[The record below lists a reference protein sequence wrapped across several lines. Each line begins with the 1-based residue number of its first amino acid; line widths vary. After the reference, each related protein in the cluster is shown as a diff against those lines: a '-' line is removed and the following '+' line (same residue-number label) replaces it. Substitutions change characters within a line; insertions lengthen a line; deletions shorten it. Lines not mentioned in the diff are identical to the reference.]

1 MLAAQAGKNAVENNL
16 MGNARKG
23 KENGT
28 TLTHTE
34 TTVNA
39 GDTLTIVSGRDT
51 NLTGAQVSG
60 ESVLADI
67 GRNLTITSEQDTD
80 RYDSSQK
87 NISAGGSFSFGT
99 MTGSGGISYSRD
111 KMDSDFASVREQSG
125 IVAGSGGFDV
135 TVGGHTQLDGG
146 VMASTATADKN
157 RLDTG
162 TLGWRDIH
170 NTAEYNVEH
179 QSAGI
184 STGGSIAGQFAGNM
198 ANGMLSG
205 AGSSG
210 SAEGTTRAAVEN
222 GTVIVRD
229 KANQTQDTAALS
241 R

>member
-1 MLAAQAGKNAVENNL
+1 MLLPGLKAYFLNQPWSRLRWLSASVNAG
-16 MGNARKG
+16 KG

-67 GRNLTITSEQDTD
+67 GRHLTITSEQDID
-80 RYDSSQK
+80 HYDSSQK

-111 KMDSDFASVREQSG
+111 KMDS
-125 IVAGSGGFDV
+125 GFDV

-146 VMASTATADKN
+146 VMAST
-157 RLDTG
+157 
-162 TLGWRDIH
+162 
-170 NTAEYNVEH
+170 
-179 QSAGI
+179 
-184 STGGSIAGQFAGNM
+184 STGDKKPPRHRHARLAGY
-198 ANGMLSG
+198 S
-205 AGSSG
+205 
-210 SAEGTTRAAVEN
+210 
-222 GTVIVRD
+222 
-229 KANQTQDTAALS
+229 
-241 R
+241 

>member
-1 MLAAQAGKNAVENNL
+1 

-80 RYDSSQK
+80 HYDSSQK
-87 NISAGGSFSFGT
+87 NIGAGGSFSFGT

-111 KMDSDFASVREQSG
+111 KMDS
-125 IVAGSGGFDV
+125 GFDV

-146 VMASTATADKN
+146 VMAST
-157 RLDTG
+157 
-162 TLGWRDIH
+162 
-170 NTAEYNVEH
+170 
-179 QSAGI
+179 
-184 STGGSIAGQFAGNM
+184 STGDKKPPRHRHARLAGYP
-198 ANGMLSG
+198 
-205 AGSSG
+205 
-210 SAEGTTRAAVEN
+210 
-222 GTVIVRD
+222 
-229 KANQTQDTAALS
+229 
-241 R
+241 

>member
-1 MLAAQAGKNAVENNL
+1 MQKGNNL
-16 MGNARKG
+16 RF
-23 KENGT
+23 
-28 TLTHTE
+28 TL
-34 TTVNA
+34 N
-39 GDTLTIVSGRDT
+39 LTII
-51 NLTGAQVSG
+51 SG

-80 RYDSSQK
+80 HYDSSQK

-146 VMASTATADKN
+146 AMASAATADKN

-205 AGSSG
+205 ADSSG
-210 SAEGTTRAAVEN
+210 SAEGKTQHP
-222 GTVIVRD
+222 VR
-229 KANQTQDTAALS
+229 
-241 R
+241 

>member
-1 MLAAQAGKNAVENNL
+1 MGGSTTSTTEKTEADNLTAAVLAAQAGKNAVENNL
-16 MGNARKG
+16 MGSARKG

-80 RYDSSQK
+80 HYDSSQK

-205 AGSSG
+205 ADSSG
-210 SAEGTTRAAVEN
+210 SVW
-222 GTVIVRD
+222 RD
-229 KANQTQDTAALS
+229 
-241 R
+241 